1 MNYILITGG
10 AGNVAS
16 ALATTL
22 AKDENNFIV
31 IVDNLSTG
39 SLNKIPSLPNVKFI
53 KANVNIY
60 NDIVPIFGR
69 YNFDYVFHYAAM
81 VGVKRTL
88 ENPISVLEDI
98 EGIKNIL
105 SLSKNSGVKRV
116 FYSSSSEV
124 YGEPFEIP
132 QNEKTTPLNSRLP
145 YAIVK
150 NVGEAFFKSYQQE
163 YGLDYTIFRFFNTYG
178 PNQSED
184 FVVARFVKAALR
196 NEPIY
201 VYGDGNQTRSFCYV
215 DDNVDTCVKIMNQD
229 LCVNDVINIGSHK
242 EQTILSLAQEI
253 IMYTNSKSEIIFLPA
268 LPEGDMAR
276 RCPDNSKML
285 AVLNRDLIS
294 LEEGVNKLVEFYKIN
309 NLI

>member
-1 MNYILITGG
+1 MQNILITGG

-16 ALATTL
+16 ALAATL

-105 SLSKNSGVKRV
+105 SLSKNSGVNCLKI
-116 FYSSSSEV
+116 FFSSSD
-124 YGEPFEIP
+124 P
-132 QNEKTTPLNSRLP
+132 
-145 YAIVK
+145 VK
-150 NVGEAFFKSYQQE
+150 
-163 YGLDYTIFRFFNTYG
+163 
-178 PNQSED
+178 P
-184 FVVARFVKAALR
+184 
-196 NEPIY
+196 
-201 VYGDGNQTRSFCYV
+201 
-215 DDNVDTCVKIMNQD
+215 
-229 LCVNDVINIGSHK
+229 
-242 EQTILSLAQEI
+242 
-253 IMYTNSKSEIIFLPA
+253 
-268 LPEGDMAR
+268 
-276 RCPDNSKML
+276 
-285 AVLNRDLIS
+285 
-294 LEEGVNKLVEFYKIN
+294 
-309 NLI
+309 

>member
-1 MNYILITGG
+1 MQYILITGG

-16 ALATTL
+16 ALARKL
-22 AKDENNFIV
+22 AEDANNFIV

-39 SLNKIPSLPNVKFI
+39 SLKKVPVYPNVKFI
-53 KANVNIY
+53 KANVNVY

-69 YNFDYVFHYAAM
+69 YSFDYVFHYAAM

-105 SLSKNSGVKRV
+105 SLSKNSGIKRV

-178 PNQSED
+178 PNQSDD
-184 FVVARFVKAALR
+184 FVVPKFLKAALA

-201 VYGDGNQTRSFCYV
+201 LYGNGLQTRSFCFV
-215 DDNVDTCVKIMNQD
+215 EDNVDTCVKTLNEN
-229 LCVNDVINIGSHK
+229 LCVNDVINVGSDL
-242 EQTILSLAQEI
+242 EQTILSLAQTI
-253 IMYTNSKSEIIFLPA
+253 IKLTNSKSEIIHLPP
-268 LPEGDMAR
+268 LEEGDMAR
-276 RCPDNSKML
+276 RCPDNSKMKQ
-285 AVLNRDLIS
+285 VLDRDLIT
-294 LEEGVNKLVEFYKIN
+294 LEEGLVRLIDFYKKN
-309 NLI
+309 